1 MKDIATSVVATALI
15 QILNIVSGVLLARL
29 LLPAGRG
36 ELAAVILWPSMVA
49 AIGILGLHEAIAFHA
64 AKRSHKPG
72 EIFAASLALGF
83 VLSIVL
89 VPVGYV
95 VVKVVFADYPAE
107 VKDAAYL
114 YLAFI
119 PLNLFGLYMVALF
132 QGGLKFV
139 EWNILRTLVHAAF
152 TLLILLFYWLGFA
165 SVIDFALAS
174 LLANAITVATG
185 LGLHYRRG
193 WLGLRPSLQPAKD
206 LLRYGSKVH
215 LGYIVS
221 VVSGRLDQL
230 LISVVL
236 AAADLGLFVV
246 AASVATASKA
256 VSNTLG
262 VLAFPK
268 IANQATPEG
277 KVLVFGRYTRATVFA
292 ILPPTAIL
300 FWLAPWVLEF
310 FFGRAFLPATAVA
323 RLLIVAAI
331 PLGCKFVFIAGLK
344 AYDRAL
350 VISQA
355 ELVGLVLS
363 VISLAVL
370 LPLYGIVGAGWA
382 AVISQTGAALF
393 MVYCVRYN
401 LGVGLGAL
409 FRPTM
414 ADVKLVLERIRM
426 TRG

>member
-15 QILNIVSGVLLARL
+15 QILNIISGVLLARL

-36 ELAAVILWPSMVA
+36 ELAAIILWPSMVA

-72 EIFAASLALGF
+72 EIFAASLTLGLL
-83 VLSIVL
+83 LSIVL

-95 VVKVVFADYPAE
+95 VVKVVFADYRAE
-107 VKDAAYL
+107 VRDAAFL
-114 YLAFI
+114 YLAII
-119 PLNLFGLYMVALF
+119 PLILFGTYFTALF
-132 QGGLKFV
+132 QGSLKLL
-139 EWNILRTLVHAAF
+139 EWNILRTVVHAAY
-152 TLLILLFYWLGFA
+152 TLLIPLFYWLGFV
-165 SVIDFALAS
+165 SVFAFALAS
-174 LLANAITVATG
+174 LLAYAITAATG

-193 WLGLRPSLQPAKD
+193 WLRLRPSLEAAKD

-221 VVSGRLDQL
+221 FVSGRLDQL

-246 AASVATASKA
+246 ATAVATASTA
-256 VSNTLG
+256 ISNTLG

-277 KVLVFGRYTRATVFA
+277 KLLVFGRYTRATVFA
-292 ILPPTAIL
+292 ILPSAAIL

-331 PLGCKFVFIAGLK
+331 PLGCKFVFVAGLK

-355 ELVGLVLS
+355 ELVGLALS

-393 MVYCVRYN
+393 MVYCLHHN
-401 LGVGLGAL
+401 LGVELGTL

-414 ADVKLVLERIRM
+414 ADVTLVLERIRM
-426 TRG
+426 TRR